1 MNDKLKYSLIVS
13 LYLIVT
19 IGLLVGTFFILKPI
33 RTSNLSK
40 EILKKYETVADG
52 VVRVEEVD
60 FEKGIITEK
69 YDGFD
74 EDNRKVATLYTA
86 TNSNTYGSIT
96 IVVAL
101 SPEGDIIGIDAANV
115 GQTLLVQEIRAS
127 INEFNNNISD
137 TYDGVAGATRAKET
151 INEIL
156 SAIRLSHGDG
166 EVTPEPEEP
175 KAEIEFVEVVTEGRK
190 YKVTKESVYVGAS
203 QGTLSFNIVVAS
215 DGKIVSYEEL
225 EYGHSGDNFKATAI
239 EFFDGLIGKDIN
251 SLTNSELD
259 GTTGSTNSRTAI
271 LDLLKDLA
279 DFIEN
284 EPEDVVV
291 FVEEVEGNKK
301 YKLTKKSTFVGASQ
315 GILSFNVLIDEEDK
329 LVSYEIIK
337 YEHSEDNFKATAI
350 EFFDGLVGKDI
361 KTLTNSELDGLTG
374 STNSRTAIL
383 DLLQELADFIKEGE

>member
-1 MNDKLKYSLIVS
+1 MNEKLKYTLTVIV
-13 LYLIVT
+13 YLIVT
-19 IGLLVGTFFILKPI
+19 IGLLVGTFFLLKPI
-33 RTSNLSK
+33 RTNNVSK
-40 EILKKYETVADG
+40 EILKRYATVADG
-52 VVRVEEVD
+52 VVSVEEVD
-60 FEKGIITEK
+60 FEGAIITEK
-69 YDGFD
+69 YKGLNQSGN
-74 EDNRKVATLYTA
+74 EVATLYTA
-86 TNSNTYGSIT
+86 TANNSYGSIT
-96 IVVAL
+96 IVVAVA
-101 SPEGDIIGIDAANV
+101 PNGDIIGIDAADV
-115 GQTLLVQEIRAS
+115 SQTLLVPEITQS
-127 INEFNNNISD
+127 INAFKGNLND
-137 TYDGVAGATRAKET
+137 TYDGITGATRAKEA

-156 SAIRLSHGDG
+156 DAIKASHGDAL
-166 EVTPEPEEP
+166 PEPEEP

-301 YKLTKKSTFVGASQ
+301 YKLTKKSTFVGTSQ

>member
-1 MNDKLKYSLIVS
+1 MGIYQAINQDYPESHHQEEVFLYIESLI
-13 LYLIVT
+13 
-19 IGLLVGTFFILKPI
+19 
-33 RTSNLSK
+33 
-40 EILKKYETVADG
+40 
-52 VVRVEEVD
+52 
-60 FEKGIITEK
+60 
-69 YDGFD
+69 
-74 EDNRKVATLYTA
+74 
-86 TNSNTYGSIT
+86 GS
-96 IVVAL
+96 
-101 SPEGDIIGIDAANV
+101 
-115 GQTLLVQEIRAS
+115 
-127 INEFNNNISD
+127 NISNPKNL
-137 TYDGVAGATRAKET
+137 DGVAKPTTVVTLGSVDSMLESIA
-151 INEIL
+151 NYL
-156 SAIRLSHGDG
+156 DG
-166 EVTPEPEEP
+166 EVVIPEEP

-301 YKLTKKSTFVGASQ
+301 YKLTKKSTFVGTSQ

-383 DLLQELADFIKEGE
+383 DLLQELADFIEGDEWKWNLKIKTY